1 MDIERIYKRKTAN
14 YLILCAIIVL
24 VFSLV
29 EQLTEY
35 NIDRVAFIIPPIL
48 VIIFLYWWYNYGR
61 KLQSHKAFLFFFF
74 LWGALYVMP
83 LGNIY
88 WTLSTIA
95 SFLVLVIF
103 VLSHATNTGEPQQ
116 PQ

>member
-1 MDIERIYKRKTAN
+1 MDIERIYKRKTAD

-48 VIIFLYWWYNYGR
+48 VIIFL
-61 KLQSHKAFLFFFF
+61 HCF
-74 LWGALYVMP
+74 
-83 LGNIY
+83 
-88 WTLSTIA
+88 
-95 SFLVLVIF
+95 
-103 VLSHATNTGEPQQ
+103 
-116 PQ
+116 